1 MKKKSKADKTSTV
14 TIPLAKYEKMQ
25 IEIKDLTYALGKV
38 NEAVK
43 EALDENGRLREI
55 NAEIKDKYFALWAQ
69 MEK

>member
-1 MKKKSKADKTSTV
+1 MKMRKGTTSTV

-25 IEIKDLTYALGKV
+25 NEIKDLTIALEKV
-38 NEAVK
+38 NEAV
-43 EALDENGRLREI
+43 ESALEENGRMREI